1 MAKVRLSVPAV
12 DDLDR
17 MIVTHSLPVDTRLRV
32 QRSLRILEQF
42 PRIGR
47 QLEGRWAPMR
57 VILGPWRWMLIIYS
71 YEEPGRCRSC
81 RRLPGRAVICCRHRT
96 VRFLLSPP
104 AAVAAFQAGEPG
116 SPRWFVSH
124 GRQTSGGEL
133 RLAQALRQEGTHL
146 GGET

>member
-17 MIVTHSLPVDTRLRV
+17 MTVTHSLPADTRLRV

-57 VILGPWRWMLIIYS
+57 VVLGPWRWMLIIYS
-71 YEEPGRCRSC
+71 YEEPDDIVLIVAVQDARSSSWC
-81 RRLPGRAVICCRHRT
+81 A
-96 VRFLLSPP
+96 
-104 AAVAAFQAGEPG
+104 
-116 SPRWFVSH
+116 
-124 GRQTSGGEL
+124 
-133 RLAQALRQEGTHL
+133 L
-146 GGET
+146 GGPEISP